1 MNGSR
6 WAVLLLWNICMIYLK
21 VGLTVEKKTDAQI
34 TWINLNLFVI
44 EDFLLICS
52 QLTGNRN
59 IKVDVIGKGR
69 LVHRDSFL
77 LKLQCVY
84 KNKKHILFKRKF
96 LVGFWETRT
105 FLWLRARPVS
115 ESRRGN
121 TSRNKLSLSF
131 DTNSYAQI
139 ILQKVVSSVSLYLH
153 LFFSFVLMTRG
164 PACHANHSSSIHART

>member
-1 MNGSR
+1 
-6 WAVLLLWNICMIYLK
+6 MIYLK

-84 KNKKHILFKRKF
+84 KNKKTYSFQKKIFGRILRDKDI
-96 LVGFWETRT
+96 
-105 FLWLRARPVS
+105 
-115 ESRRGN
+115 
-121 TSRNKLSLSF
+121 SL
-131 DTNSYAQI
+131 AP
-139 ILQKVVSSVSLYLH
+139 SS
-153 LFFSFVLMTRG
+153 
-164 PACHANHSSSIHART
+164 ACERV